1 MRHAWLILAH
11 NQFPMLKKLI
21 AFLDGEDSGI
31 FLHIDQKA
39 ADAPLGEL
47 AAAAKVS
54 PVRFVER
61 RSISW
66 GDFSMVEAELD
77 LLRAAVSEGC
87 DRFHL
92 LSGVDAPIKSRDYI
106 RSFFEEH
113 PETNFINFQQPVIG
127 EHELWRVR
135 FYYPFQRRN
144 IRKVP
149 VRRALRNASIAPQLL
164 LGVDRTKKYP
174 ELTFQ
179 KGAQW
184 FSVTRAFAEYVLERE
199 ALIRRVFAKTYCPD
213 ELVMQTLAVS
223 SLFRDTLAPH
233 AFEND
238 YRSCCRYI
246 DWKRGNPYV
255 FRETDLEELLHA
267 PEECLFARKF
277 DDARYPG
284 LTDRLYAALAA
295 EK

>member
-92 LSGVDAPIKSRDYI
+92 LSGVDAPIKSRGYI

-144 IRKVP
+144 RNQRFPDGQADPGCRPDAGRCCQALDRPAVP
-149 VRRALRNASIAPQLL
+149 ENDP
-164 LGVDRTKKYP
+164 
-174 ELTFQ
+174 
-179 KGAQW
+179 GAQ
-184 FSVTRAFAEYVLERE
+184 E
-199 ALIRRVFAKTYCPD
+199 
-213 ELVMQTLAVS
+213 
-223 SLFRDTLAPH
+223 
-233 AFEND
+233 
-238 YRSCCRYI
+238 
-246 DWKRGNPYV
+246 
-255 FRETDLEELLHA
+255 
-267 PEECLFARKF
+267 
-277 DDARYPG
+277 
-284 LTDRLYAALAA
+284 
-295 EK
+295 